1 MTANRKPSSAESGKR
16 NGTIWGAYLLLVLA
30 PLSWAGNIVLAR
42 GVIDIIPP
50 VSLSFWRWAT
60 AFMLLVPFTWK
71 HVWKDQAT
79 VLRHWRFLLLL
90 SFLGISCFNT
100 LLYIAVHTTT
110 AINAALIQTIMPAI
124 IMVICLILYH
134 ERVGTPRII
143 GVSLCILG
151 AGIVVLR
158 GSWNT
163 LLSLSLAKGDVLMLT
178 AVFLYALYSALLRK
192 SPKIHPLSLLTYTFG
207 LGALGLVPVY
217 VLEVLREGPF
227 ELTAPVGLS
236 ILYVAVF
243 PSIVAYF
250 CWNRGVALIG
260 ANRTGLF
267 INLIPVFASIMA
279 VAWLGESLQLFH
291 FLGMALLVGGMVMFH
306 R

>member
-1 MTANRKPSSAESGKR
+1 MTPSSTESDKP
-16 NGTIWGAYLLLVLA
+16 NGTVWTAYLLLVLA
-30 PLSWAGNIVLAR
+30 PLSWAGNVVLAR
-42 GVIDIIPP
+42 GVVDIIPP
-50 VSLSFWRWAT
+50 VSLAFWRWAA
-60 AFMLLVPFTWK
+60 AFMFLIPFTWK
-71 HVWKDQAT
+71 HAWKDRPT
-79 VLRHWRFLLLL
+79 VLRRWKFMLLL

-110 AINAALIQTIMPAI
+110 AINAALIQTTMPAI

-134 ERVGTPRII
+134 ERVGTPQIV

-151 AGIVVLR
+151 ASIVVLR

-163 LLSLSLAKGDVLMLT
+163 LLSLSLAKGDILMLA
-178 AVFLYALYSALLRK
+178 AVFLYAFYSVLLRE

-207 LGALGLVPVY
+207 LGALGLVPAY
-217 VLEVLREGPF
+217 VLEVLRKGSF
-227 ELTAPVGLS
+227 ELTASVILS

-243 PSIVAYF
+243 PSIVAFF
-250 CWNRGVALIG
+250 CWNRGVAVIG

-279 VAWLGESLQLFH
+279 VVWLGESLQLFH
-291 FLGMALLVGGMVMFH
+291 ILGMALLAGGMVMFH

>member
-1 MTANRKPSSAESGKR
+1 MTPSSTESDKP
-16 NGTIWGAYLLLVLA
+16 NGTVWRAYLLLVLA

-42 GVIDIIPP
+42 GVVDVIPP
-50 VSLSFWRWAT
+50 VSLAFWRWTT
-60 AFMLLVPFTWK
+60 AFMILLPFTWK
-71 HVWKDQAT
+71 HACKDWPTA
-79 VLRHWRFLLLL
+79 LRHWKSLVLL

-110 AINAALIQTIMPAI
+110 AINAALIQTTMPAI

-134 ERVGTPRII
+134 ERVGKPQII

-151 AGIVVLR
+151 AGIVVLH
-158 GSWNT
+158 GNWNT
-163 LLSLSLAKGDVLMLT
+163 LLSLSLAKGDILMLV

-192 SPKIHPLSLLTYTFG
+192 SPRIHPLSLLTYTFG

-217 VLEVLREGPF
+217 VLEVLRKGLF
-227 ELTAPVGLS
+227 ELTTPVGLS
-236 ILYVAVF
+236 ILYVAIF
-243 PSIVAYF
+243 PSIVAFF

-267 INLIPVFASIMA
+267 INLIPLFASIMA
-279 VAWLGESLQLFH
+279 VVWLGESLRLFH
-291 FLGMALLVGGMVMFH
+291 FLGMTLLVSGMVMFH